1 MAYTLQELGVSG
13 ASITGEDIYIT
24 GFTLLTSVILPDN
37 FVVRSS
43 SLRGCPCL
51 THITVHPD
59 NPEYSSEDGVLFNKK
74 KTKLM
79 KYPEGRK
86 GDYTIPDSVIHIG
99 EYLSNVFDSCTGLTS
114 VFVPKSVTSIAQDA
128 FRGCTALHAITVHP
142 GNPRYASEDGVL
154 FNKKKTKLFL
164 FPEGRQGA
172 CFIPASVVNILEKA
186 FDDCP
191 GLISFSAHPD
201 NPKYASEDG
210 VLFNKNKTKLMRYP
224 AGRKGDYVI
233 PDSVFDVDEYQAN
246 VFENCRGLTSVV
258 ISSSM
263 TEIKD
268 GMFSNCTALTTVF
281 VSKSVERIE
290 CDAFADC
297 TALQT
302 ITVHPDN
309 TVYASEDGVL
319 FDKNKTRITFY
330 PFGRQGDYV
339 IPNSVT
345 IIGHRAF
352 LSCAGLTAIKIPD
365 TVVEI
370 RDNALEYCDGLTS
383 INIPDSVAVIG
394 NSVFGHCT
402 GLTAIHIPH
411 SVETIG
417 DYAFAGCTGLTSIS
431 ISDSVKEIGCYAF
444 SGCSGL
450 ATIPIPKSLVK
461 ISHLYEYGW
470 GEWHPLSFPHGVT
483 VHPDNPMFASEDGV
497 LFDKNKTV
505 LISYPNERQG
515 DYIIPDS
522 VIEIGMEAFRYCSGL
537 TSVTIPKSVIEMN
550 NAFDRHVLFS
560 VHPDN
565 PVFASDDGVLFN
577 KEKTEIIRCAKIWR
591 GECVIPDTVEKIER
605 YVFSG
610 MADLTSVTIPASI
623 AELEHDSFGG
633 CIALTSI
640 TVHPDNPF
648 YASHDGVLFNK
659 EMTEL
664 IFYPEGRQGEY
675 VIPDTVV
682 RLGECAFK
690 NCVGLTSIVIPDTVV
705 RICDFAFENCPAII
719 MIHPDNPA
727 YTVKNGEITEKVII
741 TEITN
746 ISVSLHLTHWL
757 RLEQALQ
764 KEREKYKY
772 PVCVTKLTVSGTFAE
787 RDFRYIRE
795 NMADTLQELDI
806 SNVSTKKNRIPC
818 AGFSGCSALTSVSFS
833 ETAQLIDCRVFT
845 DCANLTAITIHP
857 DNSYYASENGVLFN
871 KDKTVL
877 IKYPLARQGD
887 YVIPASVAKIEI
899 EAFRGCTGL
908 TSVTIP
914 DSVSEIV
921 AWAFCDCVG
930 LTSVIIPDSV
940 IKIGY
945 GAFDN
950 CPAVFSVHPDNP
962 VFESENGKLMKK
974 F

>member
-1 MAYTLQELGVSG
+1 MKTKLDLTKLTITGIVTDDDFLRFCEENSDIRDTVLELDFSG
-13 ASITGEDIYIT
+13 ALINGDYFYVTD
-24 GFTLLTSVILPDN
+24 FKRLTSIILPDN
-37 FVVRSS
+37 FN
-43 SLRGCPCL
+43 LRLFNLTGCQCL
-51 THITVHPD
+51 TQIEVHPD
-59 NPEYSSEDGVLFNKK
+59 NSFYTSDGGVLFSKK
-74 KTKLM
+74 KHKLI
-79 KYPEGRK
+79 K
-86 GDYTIPDSVIHIG
+86 
-99 EYLSNVFDSCTGLTS
+99 
-114 VFVPKSVTSIAQDA
+114 
-128 FRGCTALHAITVHP
+128 
-142 GNPRYASEDGVL
+142 
-154 FNKKKTKLFL
+154 
-164 FPEGRQGA
+164 
-172 CFIPASVVNILEKA
+172 
-186 FDDCP
+186 
-191 GLISFSAHPD
+191 
-201 NPKYASEDG
+201 
-210 VLFNKNKTKLMRYP
+210 YP
-224 AGRKGDYVI
+224 AGRQGEYVI
-233 PDSVFDVDEYQAN
+233 PDMVCDVGEYQAN

-297 TALQT
+297 AALQT
-302 ITVHPDN
+302 ITVHPNN
-309 TVYASEDGVL
+309 TVYASEDCVL
-319 FDKNKTRITFY
+319 FDKNKTRIAFY

-370 RDNALEYCDGLTS
+370 RDNAFEYCDGLTA

-394 NSVFGHCT
+394 NSAFGHCT

-470 GEWHPLSFPHGVT
+470 GEWHPLSFPHEVT
-483 VHPDNPMFASEDGV
+483 VHPDNPIFASKDGV

-515 DYIIPDS
+515 DYIMPDS
-522 VIEIGMEAFRYCSGL
+522 VIEIGMEAFRYCKGLTAVTMPDSVVKIGYEAFRYCTGL
-537 TSVTIPKSVIEMN
+537 TSVTISNSVVEMN
-550 NAFDRHVLFS
+550 NAFDRRVHFT

-565 PVFASDDGVLFN
+565 PVFTSDDGVLFN
-577 KEKTEIIRCAKIWR
+577 KEKTEIISCAKIWR

-719 MIHPDNPA
+719 TIHPDNPS

-787 RDFRYIRE
+787 IDFRYIRE

-818 AGFSGCSALTSVSFS
+818 AGFSGCSALTSVAFS
-833 ETAQLIDCRVFT
+833 ETAQSIDRRVFT
-845 DCANLTAITIHP
+845 GCANLTAITIHP
-857 DNSYYASENGVLFN
+857 DNPCYASVDGVLFN

-887 YVIPASVAKIEI
+887 YVIPASVATIEI

-908 TSVTIP
+908 TSVTVP

-921 AWAFCDCVG
+921 AWAFCDCAG
-930 LTSVIIPDSV
+930 LTSVTIPDSV
-940 IKIGY
+940 TEIGY

-962 VFESENGKLMKK
+962 VFESESEKLMIKI
-974 F
+974 